1 MADTRETAA
10 MLLDELA
17 APDPLTR
24 RQVAKELRNVT
35 ETFAEV
41 PDGKTASCG
50 HRQLNWG
57 PAESRRED
65 RVRGSGVAP
74 FRLRRTDR

>member
-1 MADTRETAA
+1 MGVLGSIVQIPRPAVLYRRHDLAVRDLVAA
-10 MLLDELA
+10 QPVGDD
-17 APDPLTR
+17 DPL
-24 RQVAKELRNVT
+24 QVLQALE
-35 ETFAEV
+35 
-41 PDGKTASCG
+41 G